1 MPHRIPTFR
10 GRGALEAFQLERLRE
25 LIAALVPNNRFY
37 ARKLA
42 DTGVRPE
49 LGSLREFTESAPFT
63 FKHELVT
70 DQHRHPPWG
79 TNLTYPLERYTRF
92 SQTSATTGRP
102 LHWLDT
108 PESWDW
114 MLAHWERVYEAAG
127 VGREDRIFFA
137 FSFGPFLGFWT
148 AFEAGTRMGCL
159 CLPGGGLRSA
169 GRLQLM
175 LEAGA
180 TVLCCTPTYA
190 IRLAEVAAEERI
202 DLRASRVRVILV
214 AGEPGGSIP
223 GTRRHIEQ
231 LWPGARVV
239 DHHGMTEVGP
249 VSYGCPRRPDVLHVI
264 EASYL
269 AEVIDTASGEPAA
282 PGAAGELVLTTL
294 GRTGSPLVRYRTG
307 DLVRRVECEQCEC
320 GSWDLAL
327 PGGILG
333 RTDDMLVIRGVNIY
347 PSAIEDVL
355 RSDGGVAEYRVEVT
369 SNHGLP
375 ELNLHVEPARPG
387 EDAGVLA
394 RRLEAAFHRAF
405 SLRVK
410 VTEVPR
416 DTLPRFEMKA
426 RRWMLPARRSEH
438 DNRGH
443 SWGAS

>member
-1 MPHRIPTFR
+1 MPYTIPTFEDR
-10 GRGALEAFQLERLRE
+10 RALEAFQLERLRE
-25 LIAALVPNNRFY
+25 LIAALTPHNRFY
-37 ARKLA
+37 AGKLA
-42 DTGVRPE
+42 AGGAPLEFR
-49 LGSLREFTESAPFT
+49 SLREFTERAPFT
-63 FKHELVT
+63 FKHELVE
-70 DQHRHPPWG
+70 DQRRHPPWG
-79 TNLTYPLERYTRF
+79 TNLTDPLERYTRF

-102 LHWLDT
+102 LRWLDT

-114 MLAHWERVYEAAG
+114 MLANWTRVFEAAG
-127 VGREDRIFFA
+127 VGRQDRILFA

-148 AFEAGTRMGCL
+148 AFEAAARMGCL
-159 CLPGGGLRSA
+159 CLPAGGMRSA

-175 LEAGA
+175 LEADA
-180 TVLCCTPTYA
+180 TILCCTPTYA
-190 IRLAEVAAEERI
+190 IRLAEVAAEERL
-202 DLRASRVRVILV
+202 DLRASRIRVILV

-223 GTRRHIEQ
+223 GTRRYIEQ

-249 VSYGCPRRPDVLHVI
+249 VSYGCPRRRDVLHVI

-269 AEVIDTASGEPAA
+269 AEVIDTDTTQPAG
-282 PGAAGELVLTTL
+282 PGATGELVLTTL

-307 DLVRRVECEQCEC
+307 DLVRRAELEQCDC

-333 RTDDMLVIRGVNIY
+333 RTDDMLVIRGVNVY

-355 RSDGGVAEYRVEVT
+355 RSDGGVAEYRVEVI
-369 SNHGLP
+369 SNHGLA
-375 ELNLHVEPARPG
+375 ELHIRVEPARAG
-387 EDAGVLA
+387 EDQGALV

-426 RRWMLPARRSEH
+426 TRWVFHSGGH
-438 DNRGH
+438 DKRGG
-443 SWGAS
+443 SWTVS